1 MINVISDTE
10 IKQILSYLES
20 KQDEK
25 KLLVITLALFSGL
38 RATEVATLRWRDVM
52 QGFLAKRFFV
62 PSQSK
67 KNNKMPAFMNT
78 YSASILENAV
88 QRARRRKIKKNIN
101 GKKINVI
108 SSYVLGKKYSRAN
121 IWKMW
126 NSVQKRVYGYSAY
139 RFHDLRH
146 TAITNFYRRTRDI
159 ALTQQFARHKNI
171 SCTMRYV
178 HVVNR
183 EKIVEVVD
191 DMVVSVA

>member
-1 MINVISDTE
+1 MINVVSDVE
-10 IKQILSYLES
+10 VRRILSYLES

-25 KLLVITLALFSGL
+25 KLLAITLALFSGL
-38 RATEVATLRWRDVM
+38 RATEIATLKWRDVM
-52 QGFLAKRFFV
+52 QGFVVKQFFV

-67 KNNKMPAFMNT
+67 RDSKMPAFMNT
-78 YSASILENAV
+78 YSASILENAI
-88 QRARRRKIKKNIN
+88 QRAREKKKKHDR
-101 GKKINVI
+101 KKIEVLGP
-108 SSYVLGKKYSRAN
+108 YVLGKRYTRAN

-126 NSVQKRVYGYSAY
+126 NSVQRKVYGYSAY